1 MSEHDDRQDHDA
13 KADELERE
21 LDEMQERSEKLGD
34 EIGGAGEDWER
45 RKADESVPGATGEPS
60 EGDERRARTTTTAPR
75 TSSTSAARSPRTTA
89 ATPTPTPRRASYA
102 RGRPARRR
110 CRAAGP

>member
-13 KADELERE
+13 KADDLERE
-21 LDEMQERSEKLGD
+21 LDEMEERSEKLGD

-60 EGDERRARTTTTAPR
+60 EDDEDDEDDDDGAADKLDFGRALAEDDGGDADADAEK
-75 TSSTSAARSPRTTA
+75 
-89 ATPTPTPRRASYA
+89 
-102 RGRPARRR
+102 G
-110 CRAAGP
+110 